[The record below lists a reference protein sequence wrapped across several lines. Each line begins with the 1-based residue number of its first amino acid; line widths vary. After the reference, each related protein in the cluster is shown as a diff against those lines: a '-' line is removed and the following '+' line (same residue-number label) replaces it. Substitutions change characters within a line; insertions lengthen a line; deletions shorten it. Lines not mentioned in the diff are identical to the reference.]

1 VRLLSWPNW
10 LQKMQFYLQQI
21 LLEKFGRAPV
31 VVAAVDAE
39 LQDHRRRQ
47 DLVFRKYTDI
57 RQATLTFYIC
67 FHHNL
72 VFPWDHCIHSLGS
85 LAIIPSPV
93 FTSRAGVVRFSS
105 AIFFATLNW
114 VGCCGCLWVPSLCL
128 GEWCNSWCLQPQTCN
143 PVMWSLLVKI
153 GEPQNLAP

>member
-1 VRLLSWPNW
+1 
-10 LQKMQFYLQQI
+10 MQFYLQQI

-72 VFPWDHCIHSLGS
+72 VFP
-85 LAIIPSPV
+85 
-93 FTSRAGVVRFSS
+93 
-105 AIFFATLNW
+105 
-114 VGCCGCLWVPSLCL
+114 
-128 GEWCNSWCLQPQTCN
+128 
-143 PVMWSLLVKI
+143 
-153 GEPQNLAP
+153 